1 MFEGVAKTL
10 CRLVDDH
17 IASLGGNLMQIAAM
31 IP

>member
-10 CRLVDDH
+10 CKLVDDH
-17 IASLGGNLMQIAAM
+17 IAALGGNLMQIGQM